1 MILTGAL
8 APEPLQGCMSDGMIY
23 DSASGYHKPG
33 AILKLWDAVR
43 KQVGVVEAKRKQGM
57 KFDTRASTDLMDKL
71 SQACNDHG
79 VLVYPTRGNGKGLV
93 VEDGTLADVELTIVA
108 QAIEDGSKLEFYG
121 YGQGA
126 DNQDKAGGKA
136 GTYAFKQACIQ
147 ALLAGGTKTAKKD
160 RIGDT
165 DDTDTPI
172 EGGVKPKTSKPKAP
186 SFDEVSALLAAATVE
201 SEYREALAKLKLAS
215 PPDQVKLAPIARE
228 SRARCI
234 PALDSTPPTEPTPS
248 A

>member
-8 APEPLQGCMSDGMIY
+8 APDPLEGAMSDGMLY
-23 DSASGYHKPG
+23 DPETGRHTPG
-33 AILKLWDAVR
+33 KILQLWAAVR
-43 KQVGVVEAKRKQGM
+43 AQVGVIEAKRKQGM

-79 VLVYPTRGNGKGLV
+79 VLLYPARGNGRGLV
-93 VEDGTLADVELTIVA
+93 VEDGTLADVELTVVA
-108 QAIEDGSKLEFYG
+108 QAIEDGSRLEFYG

-147 ALLAGGTKTAKKD
+147 ALLAGGTKAPKKD
-160 RIGDT
+160 RIPDT

-172 EGGVKPKTSKPKAP
+172 EGGVRAKTSKPKAP
-186 SFDEVSALLAAATVE
+186 SFEEVSAELAGATTE
-201 SEYREALAKLKLAS
+201 AEYRGALEKLKAANAA
-215 PPDQVKLAPIARE
+215 DQVKLAPIARE
-228 SRARCI
+228 ARARCI
-234 PALDSTPPTEPTPS
+234 PPVAG
-248 A
+248 